1 MLPPLDQPRILDV
14 GCGSGRSTL
23 ELTRLSRGQV
33 VGLDIDGP
41 ALHKLAGKVAQAG
54 LSDRVQAVKGSMF
67 ALGFAD
73 GSFDVVWAEGSIFAI
88 GFERGL
94 KEWRRLI
101 EPTGYL
107 VVHEMVWLQ
116 PDPPSEIHDYWKARY
131 AGISTVSQNLD
142 QIAACGYDQVG
153 HFALPEET
161 WWIEYY
167 GPLEARVQGLRQAYA
182 GDREALAL
190 LDREQ
195 REIDL
200 FKRHQRWYGSAFF
213 VMQKP
218 TLA

>member
-1 MLPPLDQPRILDV
+1 MSYSHARFGLMTENSKLYSVFLSSLSFQDVWHVLPALFRLKTA
-14 GCGSGRSTL
+14 SKSTL
-23 ELTRLSRGQV
+23 AEYEQ
-33 VGLDIDGP
+33 IP
-41 ALHKLAGKVAQAG
+41 IGKVIKEHSQ
-54 LSDRVQAVKGSMF
+54 GSV
-67 ALGFAD
+67 AYASGIA
-73 GSFDVVWAEGSIFAI
+73 A
-88 GFERGL
+88 
-94 KEWRRLI
+94 RL
-101 EPTGYL
+101 
-107 VVHEMVWLQ
+107 V
-116 PDPPSEIHDYWKARY
+116 
-131 AGISTVSQNLD
+131 STVNNLD

-213 VMQKP
+213 VMQRSHG
-218 TLA
+218 